1 MSFISVGDGTIV
13 NSAHIVVIVPNK
25 VTGGCDIVM
34 DDGRTLRDTRTAEQL
49 AKKLS
54 TTHKCAADIFDE
66 VTNRRLPKPSM
77 LPLRM
82 TS

>member
-1 MSFISVGDGTIV
+1 MAIDRAQLLGELMSFISVGDGTIV

-49 AKKLS
+49 VKAVGRK
-54 TTHKCAADIFDE
+54 A
-66 VTNRRLPKPSM
+66 
-77 LPLRM
+77 
-82 TS
+82 

>member
-1 MSFISVGDGTIV
+1 MSFISVGEGTIL

-49 AKKLS
+49 AKTIGRK
-54 TTHKCAADIFDE
+54 A
-66 VTNRRLPKPSM
+66 
-77 LPLRM
+77 
-82 TS
+82 